1 MGGKRAAAARSSR
14 KKTRD
19 PEKTAQ
25 KRRAE
30 AIYAAAIARARS
42 SAEGYAEWSPEC
54 VSKGRPSS
62 LSARLSTWATQ
73 NTSNRSSSCRD
84 GERFLKNRRRQT
96 ILLTLHS
103 IIQDISNLNDKISLD
118 ARKRL
123 LLSTSNWSKIAGKNV
138 QRLAVK
144 ITPPKSK
151 FASKSP
157 HLRISSSPDEFCCIA
172 SPLPPNL
179 AAKASYRSRT
189 SCQRLGSVKPCSDDE
204 IIDSYSSPEEEDHPD
219 DLNSGTWDSN
229 DDIFSLDTPS
239 QPKSFYADE
248 ERKVLLFLPS
258 PYCYYSHVS
267 EFTSFPHT
275 LTSLRFDSYHADAPF
290 ANKTNSAT
298 VNRGTKEMQGLEAG
312 SI

>member
-1 MGGKRAAAARSSR
+1 MGGSGMNYMGGKRAAAARSSR

-84 GERFLKNRRRQT
+84 
-96 ILLTLHS
+96 
-103 IIQDISNLNDKISLD
+103 DISNLNDKISLD